1 MDFYE
6 MNLGIEQAPILNVRA
21 RIGGP
26 WKPFQDTCGGFATL
40 KKRKAQRG
48 IKFYSYVNQ
57 SSEELVEATACAW
70 AWCERSYTNLSIVD
84 GLTRYDT
91 EATHSLVPVYPRV
104 LSGYFNRLGKDNASV
119 ETYELQSIDTSAPK
133 RSYQIDWV
141 SELSIFGYL
150 TTMLHKNLT
159 EGHIE
164 DGQPQPD
171 PILQIVDSQNA
182 TKVAHDIALALSHA
196 MRNPVNMNA
205 TILNG
210 SAIREDTFVHVRWYW
225 LVLPINLTVLGIVLL
240 VLTIVGNKGSE
251 TPLLKSSALATMFHP
266 LEGFT
271 PDEMEIREP
280 KNAAALSGVARGM
293 KVQLR
298 ADRKTILKFEK
309 MD

>member
-6 MNLGIEQAPILNVRA
+6 LNLGIEQAPILNIRA
-21 RIGGP
+21 RIGGQ
-26 WKPFQDTCGGFATL
+26 WGPFKDTCGGFATL
-40 KKRKAQRG
+40 KKRKAQRRAY
-48 IKFYSYVNQ
+48 FHSYVNQ
-57 SSEELVEATACAW
+57 SSDELVEATTCAW
-70 AWCERSYTNLSIVD
+70 EWCERSYTNLSIVD
-84 GLTRYDT
+84 GLMRYDT
-91 EATHSLVPVYPRV
+91 EATHPLFPVYPRV
-104 LSGYFNRLGKDNASV
+104 LSGYFDRLGKDNASV
-119 ETYELQSIDTSAPK
+119 ETYELQSIDSSAPK
-133 RSYQIDWV
+133 RSYQIHWG

-210 SAIREDTFVHVRWYW
+210 TAIREDTFVHVRWYW
-225 LVLPINLTVLGIVLL
+225 LVLPVSLTVLGIVLL
-240 VLTIVGNKGSE
+240 VLAIVVNRGSE
-251 TPLLKSSALATMFHP
+251 KPLLKSSALASMFHP

-280 KNAAALSGVARGM
+280 ENAAALSRMAKGM

-298 ADRKTILKFEK
+298 ADRKNILKFEK
-309 MD
+309 ID